1 MNQLVVDHYES
12 IFKNE
17 IMIMQLEGTTKTL
30 KELAA
35 EFVKRDEANTD
46 EILTA
51 YANVRKEVVGS

>member
-1 MNQLVVDHYES
+1 MNQIIVEFYES

-17 IMIMQLEGTTKTL
+17 IMMMQHEGTNKTL

-35 EFVKRDEANTD
+35 EFVNRDEAHSD

-51 YANVRKEVVGS
+51 YENVRKEVIGR

>member
-1 MNQLVVDHYES
+1 MNQFVVDYYES

-35 EFVKRDEANTD
+35 EFVIRDEAHSD

-51 YANVRKEVVGS
+51 YANVRKEVIGS